1 MSLLRRLLPA
11 ALSFAAAAQA
21 ATVWDEGTQGDL
33 SGNGLAPTPV
43 ALQPGSNLLLGSTGR
58 GSAGV
63 DRDYFVFTLADGF
76 QLDAVTLLE
85 GSTFLGQQSLSFIG
99 VQAGPQVTVSPT
111 SGSATGLLGWYHYG
125 PNDFGT
131 DILPLIG
138 FGLGATGFLGPLP
151 AGSYAFWIQDTGSG
165 TANYRFDFAVS
176 AVPEPAAAG
185 LLAAGLVALAL
196 RRRRR

>member
-11 ALSFAAAAQA
+11 ALLFATAAQA
-21 ATVWDEGTQGDL
+21 TTVWDEATQGDL
-33 SGNGLAPTPV
+33 SGNGLAPTPL
-43 ALQPGSNLLLGSTGR
+43 ALQAGSNLLLGSTGR

-63 DRDYFVFTLADGF
+63 DRDYFVFTLAEGF

-85 GSTFLGQQSLSFIG
+85 GSSFLGQQSLSFIG

-111 SGSATGLLGWYHYG
+111 GGSATGLLGWYHYG
-125 PNDFGT
+125 PNDPGT

-138 FGLGATGFLGPLP
+138 FGFGATGFLGPLP
-151 AGSYAFWIQDTGSG
+151 AGTYAFWIQDTGSG

-185 LLAAGLVALAL
+185 LLALGLAALML
-196 RRRRR
+196 RRRR

>member
-111 SGSATGLLGWYHYG
+111 SGSATGADSSRPGKIRSA
-125 PNDFGT
+125 T
-131 DILPLIG
+131 LPG
-138 FGLGATGFLGPLP
+138 STPWPGRPGATAAEPGALSGRARATGPSTGRWLRSP
-151 AGSYAFWIQDTGSG
+151 A
-165 TANYRFDFAVS
+165 R
-176 AVPEPAAAG
+176 
-185 LLAAGLVALAL
+185 
-196 RRRRR
+196 